1 MRTQCLGPASVLL
14 CHRAFSPEH
23 LSAPAAHPSLSQ
35 TLCTFLS
42 PCLPSPSL
50 CAYLAVQAM
59 PGFHKL
65 DANVTV
71 RAHPW
76 IANKPCCVKD
86 FTFPLPNILGQLWH
100 TLGPRSE
107 VPLHPVCKG
116 GCSGGQTGALS
127 LSDGCLYVCSPGTAP
142 PMIRARPCIR
152 ASQHPW
158 SCCMRWHMCPHL

>member
-1 MRTQCLGPASVLL
+1 M
-14 CHRAFSPEH
+14 FSCAIVH
-23 LSAPAAHPSLSQ
+23 LALSTSAPAAHRSLPQ

-65 DANVTV
+65 DINEIA

-76 IANKPCCVKD
+76 VANKPRCVKA
-86 FTFPLPNILGQLWH
+86 FAFPLPNILGELCH
-100 TLGPRSE
+100 TLGPRSK

-116 GCSGGQTGALS
+116 GCSGGKTGALS
-127 LSDGCLYVCSPGTAP
+127 QSDGRLDVCSPGTAP
-142 PMIRARPCIR
+142 LMIRAQPRIR
-152 ASQHPW
+152 ASQHPR
-158 SCCMRWHMCPHL
+158 SCCMRWHVCPHL